1 LSFFRYKRLQE
12 RQKDLE
18 QKINGKLSNDIHNVQ
33 QTLEYQARGQNQNQE
48 KSLVQRNNHTF
59 QKTNQEKEEQSN
71 KNMTNMHVIENT
83 NIIDHKINADWYASL
98 LMYNSY

>member
-33 QTLEYQARGQNQNQE
+33 QALEYQARGQNQNQE